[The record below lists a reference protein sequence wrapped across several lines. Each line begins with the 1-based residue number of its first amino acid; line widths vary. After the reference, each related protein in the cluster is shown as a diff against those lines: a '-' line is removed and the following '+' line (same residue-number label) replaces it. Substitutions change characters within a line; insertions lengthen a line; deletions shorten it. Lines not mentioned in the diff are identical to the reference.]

1 MSSEP
6 GEAHASADPAAGA
19 GDAGDAPD
27 VSVIVVN
34 YNSGHYLERC
44 LRSIADAGGDARVE
58 IVAVDN
64 ASRDGSED
72 RALAAVPEA
81 RLIRNERNLG
91 FGAAANVGMRAS
103 SAPFV
108 FLLNPDAVIAGGT
121 LGGFLKVAA
130 AHPRA
135 GVIGCLTRNPDGSIY
150 PSARRI
156 PGPAVSLGHMFVG
169 PFVPNN
175 RWSRAYTMSDWDR
188 LSERRVEWASGSSM
202 LLRVE
207 ALRQVGHFDEDY
219 FMYVEDVDL
228 CTRMRNAGWEVWYS
242 PELEVEHVVGTSTR
256 GSKRMTLEHSKSIYR
271 YYAKHR
277 SPGWRAIT
285 RPAVWAGVRARA
297 ALVSRRRGDR

>member
-6 GEAHASADPAAGA
+6 GQTDPPADSAPE
-19 GDAGDAPD
+19 
-27 VSVIVVN
+27 VSVVVVN

-44 LRSIADAGGDARVE
+44 LRSIGDAAGDAVVE
-58 IVAVDN
+58 IIAVDN

-72 RALAAVPEA
+72 RALAAVPA
-81 RLIRNERNLG
+81 TRLLRNDRNLG

-103 SAPFV
+103 KAPFV

-121 LGGFLKVAA
+121 LGGFLKVAQ

-169 PFVPNN
+169 PFAPDN

-188 LSERRVEWASGSSM
+188 LSERQVEWASGSSM
-202 LLRVE
+202 LLRME
-207 ALRQVGHFDEDY
+207 ALDRVGLFDEDY

-242 PELEVEHVVGTSTR
+242 PELEVEHVVGTATR

-277 SPGWRAIT
+277 SPGWRAVT

-297 ALVSRRRGDR
+297 ALVSWKRGDR